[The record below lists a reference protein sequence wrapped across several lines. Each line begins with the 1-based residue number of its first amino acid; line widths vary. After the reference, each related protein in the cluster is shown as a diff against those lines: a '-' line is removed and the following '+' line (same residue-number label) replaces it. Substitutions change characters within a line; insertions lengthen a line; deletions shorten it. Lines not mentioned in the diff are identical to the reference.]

1 MQNDHDNDNDRS
13 YYKNHLG
20 LRGDSWGAIFVFI
33 LALAVIAALTY
44 LAGPQ

>member
-1 MQNDHDNDNDRS
+1 MQNDHDDRS
-13 YYKNHLG
+13 YYKTHLG

-33 LALAVIAALTY
+33 LALAVIAVLTY